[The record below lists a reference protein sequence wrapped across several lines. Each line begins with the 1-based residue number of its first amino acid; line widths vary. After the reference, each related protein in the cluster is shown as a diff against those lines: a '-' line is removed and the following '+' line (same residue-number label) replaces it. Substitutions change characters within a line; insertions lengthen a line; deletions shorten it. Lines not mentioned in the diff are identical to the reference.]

1 MPTIN
6 QWEIEDETGQ
16 KTLYDVEDA
25 TARAV
30 TDAVGGI
37 QVRPNF
43 RIEPDTTSTIDV
55 GDPLPTGTLVFI
67 YEAS

>member
-1 MPTIN
+1 MPTIS

-37 QVRPNF
+37 QVRPNY
-43 RIEPDTTSTIDV
+43 IISDTDIDEY
-55 GDPLPTGTLVFI
+55 DPLETGKLYLY
-67 YEAS
+67 YE